1 VFQALRTQERL
12 IVMMS
17 DDVSV
22 EQVVGAVA
30 DEAPLRYEAP
40 TITSLD
46 VLGVLVRGASGGLFD
61 DLSSCTSGS
70 DFNDDAG
77 AC

>member
-1 VFQALRTQERL
+1 
-12 IVMMS
+12 MMS

-22 EQVVGAVA
+22 EQVAVAVA
-30 DEAPLRYEAP
+30 DEAPLRYQAP

-46 VLGVLVRGASGGLFD
+46 VLGVLVRGASGNRFD
-61 DLSSCTSGS
+61 DLTPSACSSGS
-70 DFNDDAG
+70 DFNDDEG